1 MIPTEVIDYYI
12 QEGDRSG
19 CSWFKGNYIRFSNP
33 NWNMGGGQM
42 DMKGD
47 DMYMSGAKSSIT
59 AAFTAGA
66 LAAAATQF

>member
-42 DMKGD
+42 DMKD

>member
-1 MIPTEVIDYYI
+1 M
-12 QEGDRSG
+12 EGDRSS
-19 CSWFKGNYIRFSNP
+19 CTWFKGSYIRFSNY

-42 DMKGD
+42 DMN
-47 DMYMSGAKSSIT
+47 YATTTGAKSSIT